1 MQAKTR
7 PNKILII
14 KSAKIHTGPK
24 FVKANFIK
32 PPFEECAAGPLK
44 ARVTGPIL
52 GKFLLNQVF
61 FWSSDCVRWVLTDLL
76 PSLWDDQPLFLYFW
90 GRKV

>member
-24 FVKANFIK
+24 FVKANFIN

-52 GKFLLNQVF
+52 GKFLIKFF
-61 FWSSDCVRWVLTDLL
+61 FWSSELCTLGFDRFITPFV
-76 PSLWDDQPLFLYFW
+76 
-90 GRKV
+90 G

>member
-24 FVKANFIK
+24 TCKGQLYI

-61 FWSSDCVRWVLTDLL
+61 FWSSELCTLGFDRFIT
-76 PSLWDDQPLFLYFW
+76 LFV
-90 GRKV
+90 G